1 MSTQSQPKTRNS
13 KKQLLY
19 NCNLLFFRRRKECS
33 AGGIPECDNIPG
45 CCAEHFDVVYGVG
58 VYLPQG
64 SEPGEV

>member
-1 MSTQSQPKTRNS
+1 MC
-13 KKQLLY
+13 Y
-19 NCNLLFFRRRKECS
+19 RRRKECS

-58 VYLPQG
+58 VYLPQTSG

>member
-1 MSTQSQPKTRNS
+1 M
-13 KKQLLY
+13 
-19 NCNLLFFRRRKECS
+19 FFRRRKECS